1 MKSVDVFD
9 AQGRMV
15 LRQGLAA
22 GQNMGNVRLDLS
34 GLSAGAYTLRVAG
47 EGQAQTTR
55 LVIAH

>member
-1 MKSVDVFD
+1 VDVFD